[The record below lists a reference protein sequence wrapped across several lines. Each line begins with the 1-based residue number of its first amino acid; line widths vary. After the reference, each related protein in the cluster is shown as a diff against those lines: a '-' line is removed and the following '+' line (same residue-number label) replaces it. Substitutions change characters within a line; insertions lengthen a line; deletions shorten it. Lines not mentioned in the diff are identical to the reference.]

1 MGLYSINMD
10 SFDGCIRQHDLTLFN
25 PGMPEHTAGCWAAA
39 ILWPFGTFCAF
50 AVSITLRSGHVAMTN
65 VRQQYVLPGKHTAV
79 TGLPSLLHG
88 RQPVTPWNLFIV
100 SIVVEADSFTRAGCS
115 DGNGILWDISGSEPH
130 SRIFGFGYNVS
141 VWRSHHISRGPDF
154 GPDFAA
160 NAPFTS
166 FDMVPRQVFLAPT
179 WG

>member
-39 ILWPFGTFCAF
+39 ILCLLELFVLLLFRSRLVWTCCDDKCQATVCPSRQAHGGYRVTITFAWK
-50 AVSITLRSGHVAMTN
+50 AAS
-65 VRQQYVLPGKHTAV
+65 
-79 TGLPSLLHG
+79 
-88 RQPVTPWNLFIV
+88 TPWNLFIV

-141 VWRSHHISRGPDF
+141 V
-154 GPDFAA
+154 
-160 NAPFTS
+160 
-166 FDMVPRQVFLAPT
+166 
-179 WG
+179 